1 LSELQIRELGESLIQ
16 DEDGEFHSN
25 LESLEAIIHQ
35 TKAKK
40 LPVISVSQS
49 NSISQKV
56 VNETCEML
64 NEEYIQKIELLSK
77 HINTRLRLLADLKKE
92 QRMKLQEIKHF
103 LFQQNTQSSQLSEKT
118 QEIVRKLSLTFGRW
132 KDKEI

>member
-16 DEDGEFHSN
+16 DEDGDEFHSN
-25 LESLEAIIHQ
+25 FESLEKIIDQ

-77 HINTRLRLLADLKKE
+77 HINTRLLLLSDLKKE
-92 QRMKLQEIKHF
+92 QRTKLQEINQF
-103 LFQQNTQSSQLSEKT
+103 LFQQKTQSTQLSEKI
-118 QEIVRKLSLTFGRW
+118 QEIVRNP
-132 KDKEI
+132 